1 MADIADPTGP
11 ARAATPAGGPE
22 LPLSWNDLRAFL
34 AVSVHG
40 SMNRAA
46 AALGESQ
53 PTVGR
58 RMRRLEE
65 ATGLTL
71 LLRSANRTDLTEAG
85 EALLQAIGP
94 MGEAAS
100 RLPGLLRQH
109 RALEKAPIRITA
121 TTSLALFLSENVT
134 QLRAAAPARE
144 IVLMPTRQRI
154 DLRHGEAEIA
164 LRMNAVAP
172 EPGLLARKVAT
183 LSFAL
188 YGLRGAGS
196 LPVIMPSGHGTMSRQ
211 LALAQRAL
219 VGRSQGPLIDELH
232 LRYQAVRAGVGIGS
246 LPCWL
251 GDADPQ
257 LEQYCALPQP
267 FLHEDVYLVRTE
279 RTRSDGDIEAVIR
292 ALTKVF
298 RANRRRL
305 DARQAVTPPEPL
317 PASSAPR

>member
-1 MADIADPTGP
+1 MADNADPTGP

-71 LLRSANRTDLTEAG
+71 LLRRANRTDLTEAG
-85 EALLQAIGP
+85 EVLLQAIRP
-94 MGEAAS
+94 MGEAAG
-100 RLPGLLRQH
+100 RLPALLRQH
-109 RALEKAPIRITA
+109 RALEKATIRITA
-121 TTSLALFLSENVT
+121 TTSLALFLSE
-134 QLRAAAPARE
+134 QLADLRRAAPARE
-144 IVLMPTRQRI
+144 IMLMPTRERI
-154 DLRHGEAEIA
+154 DLRQGEADIA

-183 LSFAL
+183 VSFAL
-188 YGLRGAGS
+188 YGLAHGGP
-196 LPVIMPSGHGTMSRQ
+196 LPVIMPTGHGTMSRQ

-219 VGRSQGPLIDELH
+219 AGRSQGPLIDELH
-232 LRYQAVRAGVGIGS
+232 LRYQAVRAGAGIGS

-257 LEQYCALPQP
+257 LERISALPQP
-267 FLHEDVYLVRTE
+267 FIHEDVYLVRTE
-279 RTRSDGDIEAVIR
+279 RSRGNPEIEAIIR
-292 ALTKVF
+292 ALARVF
-298 RANRRRL
+298 RENRRRL
-305 DARQAVTPPEPL
+305 DARQTAIPPEPP